1 MFQSAICHLRLSTG
15 LLWKYLMKQISHV
28 LQSSVFILFT
38 LCSPLQAETTKPTTE
53 VGMYG
58 FLNVINGTSQ
68 LGNVTSDLDI
78 SFKDLLE
85 NLDIGFMGFVQ
96 HRKGKWSFIGDLF
109 YADISTG
116 GNLASSPILT
126 LSVDATIKQTWAAG
140 FVGYEVY
147 EQKSGDTKLT
157 VDVIGGVRYNN
168 LDVELGANAAG
179 LGLVTS
185 ASRNRD
191 ENWVDG
197 IIGLRGSY
205 DFGNGWAA
213 SGWLDAGKG
222 NDSSSYQI
230 MATTSYTFAN
240 NIKVYG
246 GYRAYNMKYSTD
258 AGPRFFEIDATYSGP
273 ILGASYKF

>member
-1 MFQSAICHLRLSTG
+1 VTKKIGKAEMKHISRIFQSAVFTVLALS
-15 LLWKYLMKQISHV
+15 SA
-28 LQSSVFILFT
+28 
-38 LCSPLQAETTKPTTE
+38 LQAETTKPTTE

-58 FLNVINGTSQ
+58 FLNAINGTSQ

-96 HRKGKWSFIGDLF
+96 HRRGKWSFIGDIF

-116 GNLASSPILT
+116 GNLAFSPTLT
-126 LSVDATIKQTWAAG
+126 LSVDATIKQTWVAG

-147 EQKSGDTKLT
+147 EKKNGDTKLT
-157 VDVIGGVRYNN
+157 LDVIGGVRYNN
-168 LDVELGANAAG
+168 LDIKLDATAAG
-179 LGLVTS
+179 LGLVTA
-185 ASRNRD
+185 ASRQRD

-197 IIGLRGSY
+197 VIGMRGSY

-213 SGWLDAGKG
+213 NGWLDAGLGK
-222 NDSSSYQI
+222 DSNSYQI
-230 MATTSYTFAN
+230 MATASYTFAN

-246 GYRAYNMKYSTD
+246 GYRAYHMKYNTD